1 MFLLVFMYRKK
12 YIKNCIKLLEFVL
25 NTIFVF
31 SKYFK
36 RFSLIYKNGKS
47 ESQNSLKLLKNQLHC
62 FNNFFK
68 KLSGTYKNGKCEP
81 QNSLKL
87 LKKSLDLF

>member
-1 MFLLVFMYRKK
+1 MFLLVFTYRKK

-47 ESQNSLKLLKNQLHC
+47 ES
-62 FNNFFK
+62 
-68 KLSGTYKNGKCEP
+68 
-81 QNSLKL
+81 
-87 LKKSLDLF
+87 